1 MTTMVS
7 ASMGS
12 IPEEG
17 PVKDDDRTGPAAR
30 PSNENAQF
38 IASLRRET
46 DISLRDHP
54 ERLPWRRTERLETR
68 HGRTSRAAPRDETP
82 ARRRDAAGERDE
94 RVARALASSGPM
106 RRRELEDELGLLS
119 RDVTTSLYRLRV
131 AGRAAYDGTRVT
143 RWRLTAS
150 GERGPTHQ

>member
-7 ASMGS
+7 SSMGS

-17 PVKDDDRTGPAAR
+17 PVKDDDRTGPGAR

-68 HGRTSRAAPRDETP
+68 HGRTSRGAAR
-82 ARRRDAAGERDE
+82 ERDE